1 MTENCFCFRH
11 KNSRKHKEHSKLL
24 YFKLNSHFGKS
35 NYLQE
40 IKFTSHKQY
49 LFGRLFSRNANK
61 TYTDQSTLQVF
72 FLCIKRNDSQTF
84 KSSSRKKLFVRVHVI
99 DTTCYN
105 ECFLFY
111 LITESHCFYSPR
123 ISEFFAAA
131 NKMSR

>member
-11 KNSRKHKEHSKLL
+11 KNLRKHKEHSKLL

-49 LFGRLFSRNANK
+49 LFGRLFSRHANK

-84 KSSSRKKLFVRVHVI
+84 KSSSRKKLFVQCA
-99 DTTCYN
+99 CYRHN
-105 ECFLFY
+105 LLQWMFLILFDNWKS
-111 LITESHCFYSPR
+111 LLLQPSNFR
-123 ISEFFAAA
+123 IFCRG
-131 NKMSR
+131 K